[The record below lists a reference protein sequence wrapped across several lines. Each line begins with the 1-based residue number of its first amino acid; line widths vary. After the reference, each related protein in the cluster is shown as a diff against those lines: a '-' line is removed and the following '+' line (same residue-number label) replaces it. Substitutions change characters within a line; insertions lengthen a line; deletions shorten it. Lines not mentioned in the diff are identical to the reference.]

1 MLNNE
6 DNPILFDKDENI
18 ALITFNR
25 PDHLNSFNTEMRD
38 LLYEFMKIVRDDP
51 TIEAAVFSGRGRG
64 FCAGADLTEFGTDP
78 SIIEKRRI
86 RLRHDVWTIMTKL
99 TKPLA
104 VALHGF
110 AVGSGLEIAMLCDFR
125 FATKDVV
132 LSLPEAK
139 IGMVPAAG
147 GTQSLPRLMKQGDA
161 LDFSLTGKR
170 IIAEEGYHKH
180 LITEIV
186 AEEHLQSYTIDYM
199 KQIVNTNPK
208 VIEETKALIITGLDM
223 PLDNGLRKEA
233 LVTKRFYASQ
243 GAHLTSKL

>member
-1 MLNNE
+1 MLNN
-6 DNPILFDKDENI
+6 DDSPILFEKDENI

-25 PDHLNSFNTEMRD
+25 PELLNSFNTEMRD
-38 LLYEFMKIVRDDP
+38 LLYELMKVIRDDS
-51 TIEAAVFSGRGRG
+51 TIEAVVFSGRGRG

-78 SIIEKRRI
+78 TIIEKRRI
-86 RLRHDVWTIMTKL
+86 RLRHDVWALMTNL
-99 TKPLA
+99 DIPLA

-125 FATKDVV
+125 FATKDTV

-161 LDFSLTGKR
+161 LNFALTGKR
-170 IIAEEGYHKH
+170 ITAEEGYRKH

-186 AEEHLQSYTIDYM
+186 AEDRLQTYTIDYM
-199 KQIVNTNPK
+199 KRLVHVNAK
-208 VIEETKALIITGLDM
+208 AIEKTKSLIKSGLDM
-223 PLDNGLRKEA
+223 DLDDGLRKET
-233 LVTKRFYASQ
+233 LIIKRFYAS
-243 GAHLTSKL
+243 